1 MGPLDLLTS
10 RQALAQPM
18 GLRSYDDARRRAR
31 SVHGPFE
38 SITIRQRGQTEYDLD
53 ADRRSPI
60 HEHSGS
66 WTHGNSSDLSQ
77 DRRSELGRGDHAGAT
92 GEKGAGHAAAFAV
105 RFGAGA
111 GHGGI
116 ADGRSHSARR

>member
-38 SITIRQRGQTEYDLD
+38 SITIRQRGQTEYDRD

-66 WTHGNSSDLSQ
+66 STHGNPSDLSQ
-77 DRRSELGRGDHAGAT
+77 DRRHELRRGDRGDNAGTT
-92 GEKGAGHAAAFAV
+92 GEK
-105 RFGAGA
+105 
-111 GHGGI
+111 
-116 ADGRSHSARR
+116 